1 MSAIVWGAAAFVLLS
16 ALISIASAAYYLRSL
31 RFPAH
36 APSAAVTAIM
46 PATGPLPNLEG
57 LIANL
62 SRQSLP
68 PRRLIIA
75 VEAQN
80 DPAYARVRSV
90 QATTI
95 TPHIDLIVAGV
106 ADKSGQKNANILAA
120 LKELGPAD
128 EYVLLMDADIR
139 PLPWYVASL
148 IEPLAAGRRDLVNG
162 YRWLT
167 PVRPTVFATLI
178 AAIDRRLAVLPR
190 PRETRLIWG
199 GSIAVTPR
207 ARAALDLP
215 TTLAGQVLDDLPI
228 GAKAAAKGLNVGAR
242 SCARAPTPIE
252 SDPRRLFAF
261 ARRQMQFVRIYLP
274 GLWWVASLLAVVDL
288 CARLTLL
295 TAALAAAPRFSAA
308 LAALLGVAALDL
320 LSAELRLHAS
330 RRLGVAD
337 DVAFKMLNRLFALT
351 ILPLPV
357 TWTAILFASFPTSR
371 IAWAHVRYRVDS
383 KGRVLQVERDATGS
397 PRASAATTNCLHP
410 AESP

>member
-1 MSAIVWGAAAFVLLS
+1 MGAIVWVAALFALLS
-16 ALISIASAAYYLRSL
+16 ALISVASAVHYLRSL
-31 RFPAH
+31 RFPADAPH
-36 APSAAVTAIM
+36 AAITAIM
-46 PATGPLPNLEG
+46 PATGLLPNLEG

-62 SRQSLP
+62 AQQSAP

-75 VEAQN
+75 VESQS

-95 TPHIDLIVAGV
+95 TPRIDLVVAGI
-106 ADKSGQKNANILAA
+106 AEKSGQKNANVLAA

-148 IEPLAAGRRDLVNG
+148 IEPLVAGRRDLVNG

-167 PVRPTVFATLI
+167 PNRPTLFATLI

-190 PRETRLIWG
+190 PPETKLIWG
-199 GSIAVTPR
+199 GSIALTPR
-207 ARAALDLP
+207 ALATLDLP

-228 GAKAAAKGLNVGAR
+228 GVKAAATGLDVGAR

-274 GLWWVASLLAVVDL
+274 GLWWVAFLLAVVDL

-295 TAALAAAPRFSAA
+295 ISAIATPSFSAA

-320 LSAELRLHAS
+320 ISAELRLYAS
-330 RRLGVAD
+330 ARLGVD
-337 DVAFKMLNRLFALT
+337 DVVAFKMLNRLFALT
-351 ILPLPV
+351 ILPLSL
-357 TWTAILFASFPTSR
+357 TWTAILLASFPASR
-371 IAWAHVRYRVDS
+371 IAWAHVRYQVDK
-383 KGRVLQVERDATGS
+383 KGRVLQVQRETSGS
-397 PRASAATTNCLHP
+397 SAGSAATTNCLHP